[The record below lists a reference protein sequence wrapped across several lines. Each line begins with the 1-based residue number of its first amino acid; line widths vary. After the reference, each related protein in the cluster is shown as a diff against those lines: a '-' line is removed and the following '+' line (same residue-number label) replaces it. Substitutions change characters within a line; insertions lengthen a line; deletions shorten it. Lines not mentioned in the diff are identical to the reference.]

1 MKKVCMK
8 LLASVLA
15 VSVINPLASA
25 LAANTVKITEIAVL
39 EEKNGE
45 TERTTYAPDA
55 QDISLTPEQMLE
67 VTVKVEDEESNPVN
81 AINATF
87 FSYLST
93 ENGGEATLGDSTIQY
108 AAQNLTGEDG
118 TVTVSFRP
126 RMSIGTDGTGS
137 FIAQLGA
144 ANASEA
150 ASFNYKV
157 GKIIKQMEL
166 TARKNSI
173 EADSDENAVFV
184 IKAAGFSGTD
194 YSGFKVYLDD
204 TQLASDKYAITAD
217 NSDILLTIS
226 SENFADKEA
235 GTKIN
240 VKVMLDGYNEVSGV
254 IDITAPEIYRIT
266 YHTDGGTINGEY
278 ASDYRF
284 GEGAVLPSD
293 VIKENYTFG
302 GWYETR
308 ELSGESVT
316 SISAEASGD
325 KTYYAKWIPN
335 TYTVTLNA
343 NGGTIADGKNI
354 TSYTYGN
361 AVKLPTKD
369 DIAFAGKFFA
379 GWYKDE
385 NCTGDPVTAILATDT
400 GNIILYAKWQEE
412 EPTMYKIT
420 FVNYDGSELESVD
433 VLEGKTPQ
441 YSGTT
446 PQRPA
451 DEKNRYIFS
460 NWTPAIE
467 SASKDMT
474 YTAEYQTI
482 TRKYIKVYDNFKAD
496 ISEIEEVDGKW
507 IITVQNEEVL
517 SNLTMYKVTYTSG
530 GVLESVQQIAV
541 SSETDVPE
549 LAENDKIMLWSKNMA
564 PVTEVVGN

>member
-81 AINATF
+81 AVNATF

-93 ENGGEATLGDSTIQY
+93 ENGGGAALGDSTIQY

-126 RMSIGTDGTGS
+126 RMSIGTGS
-137 FIAQLGA
+137 FVAQLGA
-144 ANASEA
+144 TNASEA

-157 GKIIKQMEL
+157 GNIIKQMEL

-184 IKAAGFSGTD
+184 IKATGFSGTD
-194 YSGFKVYLDD
+194 YSGFKIYLND
-204 TQLASDKYAITAD
+204 TQIASDKYAITAD
-217 NSDILLTIS
+217 NSDILLTIN
-226 SENFADKEA
+226 SENFADKGA
-235 GTKIN
+235 GTTIN
-240 VKVMLDGYNEVSGV
+240 VKVTLDGYNEVSGV
-254 IDITAPEIYRIT
+254 IDITAPEIYSIV
-266 YHTDGGTINGEY
+266 YNTDGGTINGEY
-278 ASDYRF
+278 ASSYRF
-284 GEGAVLPSD
+284 GEGAALPSD
-293 VIKENYTFG
+293 VTKENYTFG
-302 GWYETR
+302 GWYETS

-316 SISAEASGD
+316 SISAEVLGD

-369 DIAFAGKFFA
+369 DITFAGKFFA

-385 NCTGDPVTAILATDT
+385 NCTGDPVTAISATDT
-400 GNIILYAKWQEE
+400 GNIILYAKWQDE
-412 EPTMYKIT
+412 EPNMYKIT

-433 VLEGKTPQ
+433 VIEGKTPK

-446 PQRPA
+446 PQKPA
-451 DEKNRYIFS
+451 DEQNRYVFS
-460 NWTPAIE
+460 HWTPAIE
-467 SASKDMT
+467 SASKNMT

-482 TRKYIKVYDNFKAD
+482 PRTYIEVYDNFKAD
-496 ISEIEEVDGKW
+496 ISEIEEFDGKW
-507 IITVQNEEVL
+507 IITVQNEQVL

-530 GVLESVQQIAV
+530 GVLESIQKIAV
-541 SSETDVPE
+541 SAETEVPE
-549 LAENDKIMLWSKNMA
+549 LEENEKIMLWSKDMA
-564 PVTEVVGN
+564 PVTAVIGK